1 MSQNE
6 NTKPNAAQSV
16 LAEVADALKASPATV
31 RSRLVASLTERE
43 VAKRVDML
51 DKALAK
57 LKEQKRE
64 MDKVRPADMFDAEGN
79 KVPGHFT
86 KQQHEELKKSK
97 EKFSKLE
104 FAVEKAFAGEGFDK
118 LAGLVAGK
126 SSEDED
132 KSE

>member
-6 NTKPNAAQSV
+6 NSKTNAAQSV
-16 LAEVADALKASPATV
+16 LVEVADALKASATTV

-51 DKALAK
+51 DKALVK
-57 LKEQKRE
+57 LRE
-64 MDKVRPADMFDAEGN
+64 FKKDVDKVRPTDLFDADGN

-86 KQQHEELKKSK
+86 KQQHEELKKAK
-97 EKFSKLE
+97 EKLARLE
-104 FAVEKAFAGEGFDK
+104 SAVEKAFAGEGFDK
-118 LAGLVAGK
+118 LANLVAGK
-126 SSEDED
+126 SAEEDE